1 MRLHCITILAA
12 VAAVVVDAGSA
23 APLAEYP
30 GVIGERSGWKCV
42 GSEEGKV
49 VYIPFE
55 GYYESKG
62 GRIESPRFRLDGEI
76 GKNRFYRLTFSAKC
90 PVDGYWWVDFFD
102 ADGNPLPDVNSRLYA
117 SDDWTPYD
125 VMVPARPDAA
135 FAQIAFVTKKGAQAK
150 DVSIRQATVADAAKW
165 CSDLAARLPKLDAPE
180 SKGAWDGLP
189 KTREKILSGKRVN
202 IVFLGD
208 SIMNDTWCGNAVALI
223 QNALPK
229 ADLRCYLSV
238 RGSTGCWYYHDKD
251 HFAEYVGKYKPD
263 LVVIGGISNYR
274 GPKEH
279 SSQYAEDCMAETI
292 SRCQAIGA
300 EVVICTPPPSYEFRK
315 DAAAKPFDRSLI
327 LEDGGF
333 IHLQQEYERRAAK
346 RTGAQVWD
354 LTTAPC
360 EAIARSGKPLDWF
373 KRDAAHND
381 DRGKQLIAQT
391 LAAYFREVASVSK

>member
-1 MRLHCITILAA
+1 MTFMTILAA
-12 VAAVVVDAGSA
+12 TVAAVAAA

-30 GVIGERSGWKCV
+30 GEVGENAGWKCV

-62 GRIESPRFRLDGEI
+62 GRIESPRFKLDGEI

-102 ADGNPLPDVNSRLYA
+102 VEGNQLPDVNSRLYA

-150 DVSIRQATVADAAKW
+150 DVSMRQASVAAAAKW
-165 CSDLAARLPKLDAPE
+165 CNDLAATLSKLDTPE
-180 SKGAWDGLP
+180 TKGAWDGLQ
-189 KTREKILSGKRVN
+189 KARAKILSGVPVT
-202 IVFLGD
+202 IVLLGD

-223 QNALPK
+223 QDALPK

-238 RGSTGCWYYHDKD
+238 RGSTGCWYYHEKD

-263 LVVIGGISNYR
+263 LVVIGGISNYG
-274 GPKEH
+274 GPTYHSLKEV
-279 SSQYAEDCMAETI
+279 EDCMVETI
-292 SRCQAIGA
+292 LRCQLIGA

-315 DAAAKPFDRSLI
+315 DAAAKSFDRSL
-327 LEDGGF
+327 LQEKDGF
-333 IHLQQEYERRAAK
+333 LYLQQEYERRAAS
-346 RTGAQVWD
+346 RTDVQVWD

-391 LAAYFREVASVSK
+391 LAAYFKAVKN

>member
-1 MRLHCITILAA
+1 MTFMAILAVTVAA
-12 VAAVVVDAGSA
+12 VAVA

-30 GVIGERSGWKCV
+30 GEVGEKTGWKCV
-42 GSEEGKV
+42 GSEEGKI

-55 GYYESKG
+55 GCYESKG
-62 GRIESPRFRLDGEI
+62 GRIESPRFKLDGET

-102 ADGNPLPDVNSRLYA
+102 KDGVQLPDVNSRLYA

-150 DVSIRQATVADAAKW
+150 DVSIRQATVAEVAKW
-165 CSDLAARLPKLDAPE
+165 CDDLAATLPKLDAPE
-180 SKGAWDGLP
+180 TKGAWNGLL
-189 KTREKILSGKRVN
+189 KTRAKILSGMPVT
-202 IVFLGD
+202 IVLLGD

-223 QNALPK
+223 QDALPK

-238 RGSTGCWYYHDKD
+238 RGSTGCWYYHEKD

-279 SSQYAEDCMAETI
+279 SFQNAEDCMAETI
-292 SRCQAIGA
+292 SLCHAIGA

-315 DAAAKPFDRSLI
+315 DAAAKPFDRSL
-327 LEDGGF
+327 LREKDGF
-333 IHLQQEYERRAAK
+333 RYLQQEYERRAAK
-346 RTGAQVWD
+346 RTGAQLWD

-391 LAAYFREVASVSK
+391 LAAYFKVLCRKYQ